1 MNSQRMILAVGL
13 CTVAGLWGCVES
25 SISGEPNSDR
35 GHLFVELD
43 EALAVDWQSEV
54 LVKGPATGAEH
65 CDNER
70 GCYLDHHPLEM
81 HEVVSSDPEVV
92 EVLEFEDDSY
102 GETDAVRLML
112 DVVGEGEATLEF
124 RFDAEAI
131 AVDEATEGEEAEDG
145 DRESDDGEGDNGAD
159 GGVSEPIVDSFTV
172 EAREA
177 ASLHLE
183 RRVGDVDP
191 AGRYG
196 LCPSTGAGTYL
207 LSQVDEMQLEMSFD
221 KLDAGGR
228 RLRGSGA
235 FPVEIEPE
243 DAVEVVDVDEPNH
256 SVTIEPTQFGSVTMS
271 PEGHDQF
278 VEHHFVRA
286 GDLTAMDARL
296 YRLDEQGGRAG
307 ATSTMIVDAI
317 YEIEALPGLSD
328 DQPLC
333 GGRVATSV
341 NSMTP
346 AICDEVGVME
356 TTGNPAV
363 AAAHGGVCRLRVSL
377 ETGTAGASLVEE
389 HTYDVQYSW

>member
-1 MNSQRMILAVGL
+1 MNSQRVILAFGL

-25 SISGEPNSDR
+25 SISGEPNSDQ
-35 GHLFVELD
+35 GYLFVELD

-70 GCYLDHHPLEM
+70 GCYLDHQPLEM

-92 EVLEFEDDSY
+92 EVREFKDDSY
-102 GETDAVRLML
+102 GDTDAVRLML

-124 RFDAEAI
+124 RFDAEGI
-131 AVDEATEGEEAEDG
+131 AVDDATEGEEAEDSDG
-145 DRESDDGEGDNGAD
+145 ASDSDGDDGAD
-159 GGVSEPIVDSFTV
+159 AGESESIADSFSV
-172 EAREA
+172 EAREV

-191 AGRYG
+191 AGPYG

-207 LSQVDEMQLEMSFD
+207 LSQVDEMQLEMGFE

-228 RLRGSGA
+228 RLRGSGG
-235 FPVEIEPE
+235 FPVDIEPD

-256 SVTIEPTQFGSVTMS
+256 SVTIEPTQFGSVTMT
-271 PEGHDQF
+271 PEGHDQS
-278 VEHHFVRA
+278 VEHHFLRA

-317 YEIEALPGLSD
+317 YEIEALPGLSG

-363 AAAHGGVCRLRVSL
+363 TAAHGGVCRLRVSL